1 MKVKGKRKGSM
12 LLECM
17 LCIFII
23 SIVIVSFVASNKED
37 YKSFNLRNEIRENTL
52 LMNNIVN
59 EIKFNTTIE
68 ELENKLKVNKIVIG
82 VGENIFNDLKTKDI
96 LNIQNNYTNKKI
108 IIEKINGSLEK
119 INLKVSFI
127 EDENE
132 ILEEEVEKEIW
143 MEEK

>member
-1 MKVKGKRKGSM
+1 M

-17 LCIFII
+17 LCVFII
-23 SIVIVSFVASNKED
+23 SIVIVSLVASNKED

-59 EIKFNTTIE
+59 EIKFNTIIK
-68 ELENKLKVNKIVIG
+68 ELENKLKANKIVIG

-96 LNIQNNYTNKKI
+96 LNIQDNYTNKKI
-108 IIEKINGSLEK
+108 IIKKINGSLEK

-132 ILEEEVEKEIW
+132 ILKEEVEKEIW

>member
-52 LMNNIVN
+52 LINNIVN

>member
-1 MKVKGKRKGSM
+1 M

-17 LCIFII
+17 LCVFII
-23 SIVIVSFVASNKED
+23 SIVIVSLVASNKED

-59 EIKFNTTIE
+59 EIKFNTTIK
-68 ELENKLKVNKIVIG
+68 ELENKLKANKIVIG

-96 LNIQNNYTNKKI
+96 LNIQDNSTNKKI
-108 IIEKINGSLEK
+108 IIKKINGSLEK

-132 ILEEEVEKEIW
+132 ILKEEVEKEIW

>member
-1 MKVKGKRKGSM
+1 M

-17 LCIFII
+17 LCVFII

-68 ELENKLKVNKIVIG
+68 ELENKLKANKIVIG

>member
-1 MKVKGKRKGSM
+1 M

>member
-1 MKVKGKRKGSM
+1 M

-17 LCIFII
+17 LCVFII

-68 ELENKLKVNKIVIG
+68 ELENKLKANKIVIG

-119 INLKVSFI
+119 INLKLSLI

>member
-1 MKVKGKRKGSM
+1 M

-59 EIKFNTTIE
+59 EIKFNMTIE
-68 ELENKLKVNKIVIG
+68 ELENKLKANKIVIG

>member
-1 MKVKGKRKGSM
+1 M

-17 LCIFII
+17 LCVFII
-23 SIVIVSFVASNKED
+23 SIVIVSLVASNKED

-59 EIKFNTTIE
+59 EIKFNTTIK
-68 ELENKLKVNKIVIG
+68 ELENKLKANKIVIG

-96 LNIQNNYTNKKI
+96 LNIQDNYTNKKI
-108 IIEKINGSLEK
+108 IIKKINGSLEK

-132 ILEEEVEKEIW
+132 ILKEEVEKEIW